1 MMADKISE
9 ERRRDAVERQRA
21 AIVKRYTGAGHTH
34 REAESKAI
42 SEMERAARR
51 MDENLNKRG

>member
-1 MMADKISE
+1 MAEQVSE
-9 ERRRDAVERQRA
+9 QRRREAVERQRA
-21 AIVKRYTGAGHTH
+21 AIVKRYTGAGQSH

-42 SEMERAARR
+42 AEMERAARR

>member
-1 MMADKISE
+1 MAERISE

-21 AIVKRYTGAGHTH
+21 AIVKRYTGAGQSH
-34 REAESKAI
+34 REAESRAI